1 MKWQGRTES
10 VNVLDLR
17 GVTQLDIQWIDS
29 LSMKGKD
36 ILIGTDGKMLDGD
49 ANPMINNQAFRKTS
63 LMVGVV
69 AYDLS
74 DPYLLG
80 VQTLA
85 IRKLLRGLVLGGKQV
100 EIMSKSANLKENVR
114 TIKYLME

>member
-29 LSMKGKD
+29 LNMRGKD
-36 ILIGTDGKMLDGD
+36 ILIGTDGKMLDGN
-49 ANPMINNQAFRKTS
+49 ANPMINNQAFRQTS
-63 LMVGVV
+63 LAVGVV
-69 AYDLS
+69 AYDLE
-74 DPYLLG
+74 DPFLMG

-85 IRKLLRGLVLGGKQV
+85 LRKLLRGLVVGGRTLQ
-100 EIMSKSANLKENVR
+100 ITSKSANLKENMR
-114 TIKYLME
+114 TIMYLME